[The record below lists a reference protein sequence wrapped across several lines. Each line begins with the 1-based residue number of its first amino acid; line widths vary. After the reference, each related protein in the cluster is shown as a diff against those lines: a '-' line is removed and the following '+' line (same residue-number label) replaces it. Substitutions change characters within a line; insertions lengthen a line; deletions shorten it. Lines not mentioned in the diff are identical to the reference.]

1 MFSKILL
8 RRYEPI
14 ADKCIDEYQD
24 GFRKG
29 KSPTNQLPTI
39 GQTAE
44 KKYQFRQN
52 TWQVFVDFKKAYDSI
67 HRDSLHNIM
76 GEFGFPSKLIC
87 LTKVCMNQ

>member
-1 MFSKILL
+1 LHYNKIFIVSTDLYIGLSKLKKYKVYKMFSKILL

-44 KKYQFRQN
+44 KKY
-52 TWQVFVDFKKAYDSI
+52 
-67 HRDSLHNIM
+67 
-76 GEFGFPSKLIC
+76 
-87 LTKVCMNQ
+87 